1 MSNKDKATKK
11 IEDEIL
17 EEEFSLADDL
27 LEWCESFVV
36 AIFVVIL
43 VFIFLLRVIEVSGPS
58 MNPTLWD
65 KERVILTHINY
76 TPESGDIIVC
86 NSTGLEKLI
95 IKRCIGVGGDTVV
108 VNYTNNTVAVNGKL
122 LDESYI
128 NEPMREIDILDR
140 KYRNME
146 SSDVEYVYH
155 VPENTVLVMGDNRNH
170 SADGRAAYVGFVK
183 YEDILGKVVFRFFP
197 FGKMGFL
204 K

>member
-1 MSNKDKATKK
+1 MSNKDKETKK

-17 EEEFSLADDL
+17 EEQYSLADDL

-76 TPESGDIIVC
+76 TPKNGDIIVA
-86 NSTGLEKLI
+86 NSKGLDKAI
-95 IKRCIGVGGDTVV
+95 IKRCIGIGGDTVV
-108 VNYTNNTVAVNGKL
+108 INYADNSVTVNGKK
-122 LDESYI
+122 LDETYI
-128 NEPMREIDILDR
+128 NEPMRELDIFD
-140 KYRNME
+140 KTYKTGD
-146 SSDVEYVYH
+146 SEYTYH
-155 VPENTVLVMGDNRNH
+155 VPEGTAFVMGDNRNR
-170 SADGRAAYVGFVK
+170 STDGRASYVGFVK
-183 YEDILGKVVFRFFP
+183 YEDILGKVVFRFLP
-197 FGKMGFL
+197 FGKFGTL